1 MGKEERAVK
10 EERFINFKKAEEKMI
25 AVSDLAYR
33 SWTNR
38 NSRRPLRDY
47 TKEEIERIIDSG
59 SVLEQRKLSE
69 NYFYKNG
76 FYRRTVCK
84 NQRR

>member
-47 TKEEIERIIDSG
+47 TKE
-59 SVLEQRKLSE
+59 
-69 NYFYKNG
+69 
-76 FYRRTVCK
+76 
-84 NQRR
+84 